1 MAKVA
6 SILAKPVAEPGIL
19 KTHGPG
25 ATGWLTKAEVAAL
38 TPEIVRE
45 RVTALKPMISE
56 HAAEAERLGYPHPKV
71 WDAIRATGFFY
82 HFVPKKYGGCE
93 FGVEDFFLT
102 SRVIAEACAST
113 GWAATFL
120 VEHNWIA
127 SLYPEKAQEEFF
139 ANGRYLMAPAVSTP
153 PGMATRVPGGYKVT
167 GRWRYGSGVMHSD
180 RCIGQALVQGDDK
193 PDLHWMAFSLSDAQV
208 LDTWHVQGLVATG
221 SNDIVVN
228 DLFVP
233 EHMVVRTSDMQNGT
247 TPGAKIHSNPIYR
260 MPSTGFL
267 ALVTSAPGIGAAR
280 GAVEIFRERLKTR
293 KVVGTQTILSEKP
306 NMQIMLAKAD
316 IMVST
321 AELLL
326 QTCAR
331 EVFELATRG
340 ETKNAAARMEIVA
353 RNCYA
358 ARVARDAVRLIID
371 NSGSSVHYLTDPLQ
385 RISRDVNVVCSH
397 LIQDFESLAEQH
409 GRSLLGLPPIT
420 YFF

>member
-6 SILAKPVAEPGIL
+6 SILAKPVGEPAVL
-19 KTHGPG
+19 KTHAPG
-25 ATGWLTKAEVAAL
+25 ATGWLTRAEVAAL
-38 TPEIVRE
+38 TPQIVRE
-45 RVTALKPMISE
+45 RITALKPMISE
-56 HAAEAERLGYPHPKV
+56 HAAESERLGYPHPKV
-71 WDAIRATGFFY
+71 WEALRATGLFY

-102 SRVIAEACAST
+102 SRLIAEACAST

-127 SLYPEKAQEEFF
+127 SLYPEKAQDEFF
-139 ANGRYLMAPAVSTP
+139 ANGRYIMAPAVGS
-153 PGMATRVPGGYKVT
+153 PGVTAVRVPGGYKVT

-180 RCIGQALVQGDDK
+180 RCIGQAMVLDGDK
-193 PDLHWMAFSLSDAQV
+193 PDGYWMAFSLADAHV
-208 LDTWHVQGLVATG
+208 LDTWHVQGLIATG

-228 DLFVP
+228 DLFIP
-233 EHMVVRTSDMQNGT
+233 EHMAVRTSDMQNGT
-247 TPGAKIHSNPIYR
+247 TPGSKVHSNPIYS

-280 GAVEIFRERLKTR
+280 AAVEIFRERLKTR
-293 KVVGTQTILSEKP
+293 KVLGTQTILAEKP

-316 IMVST
+316 IMVRT
-321 AELLL
+321 AEQQL
-326 QTCAR
+326 QACAR
-331 EVFELATRG
+331 EVLELAVRG
-340 ETKNAAARMEIVA
+340 DTHNAAARMEIVA

-358 ARVARDAVRLIID
+358 ARIARDAVRLIID